1 MGVNQQVLCFAVMEV
16 ELEDL
21 LMDLLLT
28 MDFFWQTFL
37 ESSMNK

>member
-1 MGVNQQVLCFAVMEV
+1 MGVNQQDLRFAIMEV
-16 ELEDL
+16 ELHDL

-37 ESSMNK
+37 ESSMDK